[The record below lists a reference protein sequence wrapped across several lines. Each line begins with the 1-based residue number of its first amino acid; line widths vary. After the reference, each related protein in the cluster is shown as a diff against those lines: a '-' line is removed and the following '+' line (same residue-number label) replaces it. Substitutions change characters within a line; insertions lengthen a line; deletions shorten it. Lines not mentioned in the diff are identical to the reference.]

1 MVAPADDRSPEPRP
15 LPVPLAVPL
24 AVPQAEAPTLPPSTV
39 PRLLIAG
46 AAIAAALL
54 LLALAVPRTTAAIE
68 LARAKPVYDR
78 LQAGDTGVDD
88 ATLDGAIAG
97 MGRAFG
103 RTAEPQYG
111 VILAYLHMVH
121 ADRSRDRAVAERRLL
136 QAAEVAR
143 ATIRVSPSNLIAW
156 VLLAMALD
164 SRDPRDP
171 ATLAALAR
179 SIHVAPYDP
188 RMLGFRIA
196 LAMRHWQRLDEQ
208 SRQLAGGQIRRIGE
222 QNMRYLAEVT
232 RDSFGLPAVTEAMR
246 EDAALKAKFDTVYL
260 SLPPQ

>member
-1 MVAPADDRSPEPRP
+1 MVASADHSPESRH
-15 LPVPLAVPL
+15 LP
-24 AVPQAEAPTLPPSTV
+24 VPQAEAPALPPSTG
-39 PRLLIAG
+39 PRLLIG
-46 AAIAAALL
+46 SAAVVAALIL
-54 LLALAVPRTTAAIE
+54 LGLAIPRTTAALE

-78 LQAGDTGVDD
+78 LQAGNTGVDD
-88 ATLDGAIAG
+88 GALEAAITDMA
-97 MGRAFG
+97 RAFG
-103 RTAEPQYG
+103 QTTEPQYG
-111 VILAYLHMVH
+111 TMLAYLHMVH
-121 ADRSRDRAVAERRLL
+121 ADRAKDRSVAERRLQ
-136 QAAEVAR
+136 QAADVAR
-143 ATIRVSPSNLIAW
+143 ATLRASPSNVIAW

-196 LAMRHWQRLDEQ
+196 LAMRHWQRLDGP
-208 SRQLAGGQIRRIGE
+208 SRKLAGGQIRRIGE

-246 EDAALKAKFDTVYL
+246 GTPALKARFDTIYL
-260 SLPPQ
+260 SLPTQ